1 MSSELKVDTIS
12 EKTSANGVTIDGV
25 NLKDSV
31 VKTDTISEKTSAAG
45 VTIDGVTIKDGK
57 VTTANSTGLTLIN
70 SSTFSGVSSKSIDS
84 VFSSTYTNY
93 RALISIKTVDN
104 NVHLY
109 SRFRDGSG
117 DITSSNYDYKALY
130 ALNSNTN
137 NYNNG
142 RNGTSTNA
150 MTIIAGVS
158 QTVAYH
164 GYLDILEPNIADRTG
179 VVGMQ
184 TGTGHLLTN
193 SASFNLTTQ
202 LTGISFYAG
211 SGNISGEI
219 QIYGYGK

>member
-1 MSSELKVDTIS
+1 MSTLQVNTIS
-12 EKTSANGVTIDGV
+12 ESTSASGVTIDGV
-25 NLKDSV
+25 L
-31 VKTDTISEKTSAAG
+31 
-45 VTIDGVTIKDGK
+45 IKDGN
-57 VTTANSTGLTLIN
+57 VDGVDVSNTGLVKLADTDFTGE
-70 SSTFSGVSSKSIDS
+70 SSVAFDS
-84 VFSSTYTNY
+84 VFSSAYRNY

-211 SGNISGEI
+211 SGNISGSI
-219 QIYGYGK
+219 QIYGYAT